1 MWRRLNGA
9 LKKTIIELREKGLSL
24 SQIAERVGVSR
35 NTLSKWINSDPAFKE
50 AITRAEEQRWQ
61 DIAELAI
68 DVLKQSLQS
77 QKIVDYE
84 IHKTADGNI
93 KRVVEYIKTI
103 PPDADL
109 AFKIL
114 EKLEKRLEQR
124 PQIINV
130 TITDAEDDANV
141 TDT

>member
-1 MWRRLNGA
+1 MRRRLNEA
-9 LKKTIIELREKGLSL
+9 LKKTIAELRAKGISL
-24 SQIAERVGVSR
+24 SQIAERIGVSR
-35 NTLSKWINSDPAFKE
+35 DTLSKWINNDPALKD
-50 AITRAEEQRWQ
+50 AISQAEEQRWQ
-61 DIAELAI
+61 EISELAV

-93 KRVVEYIKTI
+93 KKVVEYVKTI

-130 TITDAEDDANV
+130 TITDTEDDMNV